1 MKCYYEYV
9 IDDII
14 KIIKDNLILQ
24 YNYNEDALINIR
36 KHCIEKSHQKYNP
49 LDYNTTIYFVEEALA
64 ELINAPFL
72 YDFRDIE

>member
-36 KHCIEKSHQKYNP
+36 KHCIKKSHQKYKP
-49 LDYNTTIYFVEEALA
+49 LDYNTTIFFVEEALA
-64 ELINAPFL
+64 ELINAPFF